1 MISRLLTLLA
11 FLFARPSSA
20 HDIDVACEPDHLPRP
35 QRYTFTEHGVEFEV
49 ELRAICWR
57 DRWSLSA
64 SVDALVKEAE
74 VSLPVSLG
82 AFDMVSHS
90 ERSRH
95 GLGGGGSAS
104 YPGLRR
110 TLPGERRSYV
120 ATPLGE
126 VGSGWLAITNCRS

>member
-95 GLGGGGSAS
+95 GLGGGGGGGAEAAGATSS
-104 YPGLRR
+104 LRR
-110 TLPGERRSYV
+110 DLVLHEGNPE
-120 ATPLGE
+120 P
-126 VGSGWLAITNCRS
+126 CRA